1 MHERLARALET
12 ARLKGAGYADARLAA
27 AQEQG
32 LAVKNGS
39 VDGPSYII
47 HMQFV

>member
-1 MHERLARALET
+1 MDERLARALET
-12 ARLKGAGYADARLAA
+12 ARLTALAMRMRRLVA
-27 AQEQG
+27 AQERG
-32 LAVKNGS
+32 KAVKNGA